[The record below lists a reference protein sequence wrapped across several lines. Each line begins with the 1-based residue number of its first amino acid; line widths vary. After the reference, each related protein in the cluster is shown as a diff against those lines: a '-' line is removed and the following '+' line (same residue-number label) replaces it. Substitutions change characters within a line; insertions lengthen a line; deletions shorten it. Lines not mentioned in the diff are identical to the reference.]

1 MRVHTRWTIILQIT
15 LWLKCSLIIVPIFDG
30 RDTHFELNDV
40 LKLIGKNLPLLDE
53 EIPVGSFA
61 LIAYTA
67 NAYKR
72 KGSASLTN
80 IALNINWAVLLAIPK

>member
-1 MRVHTRWTIILQIT
+1 M
-15 LWLKCSLIIVPIFDG
+15 
-30 RDTHFELNDV
+30 

-80 IALNINWAVLLAIPK
+80 IALNINWAVLLAVPK